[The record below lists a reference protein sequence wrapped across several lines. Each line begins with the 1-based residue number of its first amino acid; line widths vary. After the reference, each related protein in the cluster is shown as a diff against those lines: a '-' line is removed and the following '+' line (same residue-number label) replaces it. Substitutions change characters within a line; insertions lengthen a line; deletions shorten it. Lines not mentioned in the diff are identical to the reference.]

1 MHTNTFHDAENAHN
15 YLLAN
20 TYAHRYHMQSPG
32 QRLGY
37 VPDVNIRLTHWAGNR
52 YDSLVDVEADLQRY
66 PRRKLHDERS
76 INDIRRGA
84 PARAGPS
91 STVGEQ
97 WCEHTRVT
105 TPLWTAKDALLAKA
119 RQRGVET
126 QVSASRPLDPSA
138 SLFLL
143 APPLTRSRRDRP
155 ATWQARLEFENA
167 EKAAKR
173 KEMAKLYG
181 AGPSDDGDVQIPDAP
196 PTPKD
201 P

>member
-15 YLLAN
+15 YLLSN
-20 TYAHRYHMQSPG
+20 TYAHRYHMQPPG

-76 INDIRRGA
+76 INEIRRGA

-91 STVGEQ
+91 TTVGEQ

-119 RQRGVET
+119 RPDILLRDPLAHFRG
-126 QVSASRPLDPSA
+126 RPMRLGSEG
-138 SLFLL
+138 
-143 APPLTRSRRDRP
+143 TRFGEKDRF
-155 ATWQARLEFENA
+155 ARV
-167 EKAAKR
+167 R
-173 KEMAKLYG
+173 
-181 AGPSDDGDVQIPDAP
+181 
-196 PTPKD
+196 
-201 P
+201 